1 MTVLEGLNITKYY
14 EDGKIIEN
22 VNVCAKEGEMVAL
35 LGASGVGKTTL
46 FNILSGLEEC
56 DEGRVLLKGE
66 EVPLAGKI
74 GYMQQNDLLLPFKK
88 VIDNVMVPL
97 RLKKVKKTEAYKKA
111 LQILEEFNLS
121 DAIDLYPRQL
131 SGGMRQR
138 VALARTFMMDTK
150 ILLLDEPFSALD
162 AITRSEMQQ
171 WFKKTV
177 KRHSMTTFL
186 ITHDVN
192 EAMELSDRIY
202 VMCGPVG
209 KITGEFNTNEVNKEE
224 LLEAVKG
231 LS

>member
-1 MTVLEGLNITKYY
+1 MKLLEGVGITKYY
-14 EDGKIIEN
+14 DEGIIIED
-22 VNVCAKEGEMVAL
+22 VNLYAKKGEMVAL

-74 GYMQQNDLLLPFKK
+74 GYMQQSDLLLPFKK

-97 RLKKVKKTEAYKKA
+97 KLKKVAKKERVKKA
-111 LQILEEFNLS
+111 EEILKEFGLFE
-121 DAIDLYPRQL
+121 AKDLYPGQL

-138 VALARTFMMDTK
+138 AALARTFMMDTK

-162 AITRSEMQQ
+162 AITRAEMQK
-171 WFKKTV
+171 WFKETV
-177 KRHSMTTFL
+177 KRHNMTTIL
-186 ITHDVN
+186 ITHDVD
-192 EAMELSDRIY
+192 EAIALSDRIY

-209 KITGEFNTNEVNKEE
+209 RIKKEFETKNVNKQE

-231 LS
+231 A